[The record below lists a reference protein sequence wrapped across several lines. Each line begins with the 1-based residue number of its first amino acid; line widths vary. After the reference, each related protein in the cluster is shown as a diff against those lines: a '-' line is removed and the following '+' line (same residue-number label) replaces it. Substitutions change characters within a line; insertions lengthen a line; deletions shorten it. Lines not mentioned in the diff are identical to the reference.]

1 MMTDTTTRV
10 LLLEDSHSDCLLI
23 NHMLENS
30 SQHSFELDQVS
41 SIAELIQRVDEK
53 EFDVVLLDL
62 CVEDSRG
69 VETFSRAHSAAPSLP
84 IIVQSGIDEPELC
97 AEAVRLGAQDYLIKG
112 RFDKETLQRSIR
124 YAIERKVGERAL
136 RNSEERYAISVR
148 GAHDG
153 LWDWD
158 IRENRIY
165 YSDRWKAI
173 LGFKSDEL
181 DGSPESWFDLVHPD
195 DVELLAA
202 AISAHV
208 EGLTDHL
215 EQEYRMQRKN
225 GEECWVLTRGL
236 AVRDEGTG
244 LAYRMAG
251 SLSDIN
257 ARKRVEARLRHDAF
271 HDRLTGLPNRALCLN
286 RLGHSLRRGQRSPS
300 YRFAL
305 LFLDIDGFKLVN
317 DSLGH
322 VCGDML
328 LVAFARRI
336 QRMIRPV
343 DTFSRLSG
351 DEFCVLLEDICSLSD
366 AEIVADRIHAALE
379 EPFVLSGQEVFASAS
394 IGIAESGPSYERPED
409 IVRDADLA
417 MYRAK
422 RRGKARH
429 EIYDEK
435 LHTSAVRRLELDT
448 DLRRAL
454 SRDEFEVH
462 YQPIVR
468 MESSQL
474 TGFEAL
480 LRWRSPS
487 RGMVLPDS
495 FIGVAEDTGLIVP
508 IGEWVL
514 QEATKALS
522 SAPALPWSSTP
533 LTISINLSPRQFRM
547 PDVLKQ
553 VKAALEKSG
562 LPPHRLVLEIT
573 ESVFLELSE
582 YAMEVFEQLKAL
594 GVQIH
599 LDDFGTGFSS
609 LSYLRQFPVDSLK
622 IDRSFINRM
631 GRSKEDL
638 EIVRAIIALGHGL
651 GKGIV
656 AEGIETCAQVEQ
668 LQELRCEYG
677 QGYFFS
683 RPARRSDTGE
693 FDAPASGL
701 YKQVGPAGG
710 GGSSGGG
717 RNLDAVN

>member
-1 MMTDTTTRV
+1 MMTETTTRV

-30 SQHSFELDQVS
+30 HQGLFSLDQVAS
-41 SIAELIQRVDEK
+41 LAELIVRVDEK
-53 EFDVVLLDL
+53 DFDVILLDL
-62 CVEDSRG
+62 CVSDSHG
-69 VETFSRAHSAAPSLP
+69 VETFSRAHEAAPSLP

-112 RFDKETLQRSIR
+112 RFDAETLRRSIR

-136 RNSEERYAISVR
+136 RSSEERYAISVR

-173 LGFKSDEL
+173 LGFGPNEL
-181 DGSPESWFDLVHPD
+181 DNTPEAWFELVHPD

-215 EQEYRMQRKN
+215 EQEYRMQRKS
-225 GEECWVLTRGL
+225 GEQCWVLTRGL
-236 AVRDEGTG
+236 AVRDELTAQ
-244 LAYRMAG
+244 AYRMAG
-251 SLSDIN
+251 SLTDIN
-257 ARKRVEARLRHDAF
+257 SRKRVEARLRHDAF

-286 RLGHSLRRGQRSPS
+286 RLGHSIRRSQRTVK

-336 QRMIRPV
+336 QRMIRPA

-351 DEFCVLLEDICSLSD
+351 DEFCILLEDIPSLSD
-366 AEIVADRIHAALE
+366 AEIVADRIHTALE

-394 IGIAESGPSYERPED
+394 IGIAESGPTYERPED

-429 EIYDEK
+429 EIYDER
-435 LHTSAVRRLELDT
+435 LHTRAVLRLELDT

-462 YQPIVR
+462 YQPIVH

-514 QEATKALS
+514 RHATMALA
-522 SAPALPWSSTP
+522 SAPDLPQTSNP
-533 LTISINLSPRQFRM
+533 LTISVNLSPRQFRR
-547 PDVLKQ
+547 PNVVKQ
-553 VKAALEKSG
+553 VERALEDSG

-573 ESVFLELSE
+573 ESVFLELTE
-582 YAMEVFEQLKAL
+582 YAMEVFGQLKEL

-622 IDRSFINRM
+622 IDRSFIGRM
-631 GRSKEDL
+631 GNSKEDL

-656 AEGIETCAQVEQ
+656 AEGIETREQVEQ
-668 LQELRCEYG
+668 LRRLKCEHG
-677 QGYFFS
+677 QGYYFS

-693 FDAPASGL
+693 FEAPSSGL
-701 YKQVGPAGG
+701 YKQLGPE
-710 GGSSGGG
+710 
-717 RNLDAVN
+717 